1 MASQGCAVG
10 FGENLRRCR
19 KRAGVSQEE
28 LGWRSSLH
36 RTEVGLLERGVRT
49 PRIDTLIKLATAL
62 EVPPGELLAGIDW
75 MPEEAEV
82 VVTRAAGFSVESVEP
97 ETASQA

>member
-1 MASQGCAVG
+1 MASQNCALA
-10 FGENLRRCR
+10 FGENVRRCR

-36 RTEVGLLERGVRT
+36 RTEVGLLERGART

-62 EVPPGELLAGIDW
+62 EVEPGELLAGIDW
-75 MPEEAEV
+75 MPEETEV
-82 VVTRAAGFSVESVEP
+82 VTRRAAGFSVKPVEAEP
-97 ETASQA
+97 ASQA